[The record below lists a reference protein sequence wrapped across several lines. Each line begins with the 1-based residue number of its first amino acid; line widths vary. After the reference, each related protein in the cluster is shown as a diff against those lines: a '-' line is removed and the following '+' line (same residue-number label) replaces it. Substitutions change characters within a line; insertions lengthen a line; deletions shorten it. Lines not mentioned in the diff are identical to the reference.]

1 MKKLIIMLSCI
12 SFVFM
17 QYNFNLI
24 NQNPNSDLYGYEIGP
39 NSYLGAVTLYYFGH
53 QN

>member
-1 MKKLIIMLSCI
+1 MKNSLFILVFF

-24 NQNPNSDLYGYEIGP
+24 DQNSNSDSFGQEISP
-39 NSYLGAVTLYYFGH
+39 SSYPGKVTLYYFGH